1 MRLNNN
7 SKIVSDDDIIMS
19 DGSLTLSDKLSSIT
33 NDVNSLKTN
42 VKWIYKYGG
51 VGSGSGPGGGGGDKP
66 FSVFASLNGIQ
77 IKGNNIVLNGID
89 TYPLLIIINNPN
101 GGKFNVTYS
110 YTTKTASGGETT
122 QTRTQILSIETRLDF
137 RRILILIQTLRL
149 LLP

>member
-19 DGSLTLSDKLSSIT
+19 DGSMTLSDRLSSLR
-33 NDVNSLKTN
+33 NDIDSLKTN

-51 VGSGSGPGGGGGDKP
+51 VGSGSGGGGGSNKT
-66 FSVFASLNGIQ
+66 FSIFASLDGVQ
-77 IKGNNIVLNGID
+77 IKNSNIVLNGVN

-110 YTTKTASGGETT
+110 YTTKSATGSEIT
-122 QTRTQILSIETRLDF
+122 QTID
-137 RRILILIQTLRL
+137 IQL
-149 LLP
+149 

>member
-51 VGSGSGPGGGGGDKP
+51 VGSGSGNGGGGNDKP

-77 IKGNNIVLNGID
+77 LKGENIVLNGIG
-89 TYPLLIIINNPN
+89 TYQLLIIINNPN

-110 YTTKTASGGETT
+110 YKVKTANGGETT
-122 QTRTQILSIETRLDF
+122 
-137 RRILILIQTLRL
+137 
-149 LLP
+149 

>member
-33 NDVNSLKTN
+33 NDVNSLKSN

-51 VGSGSGPGGGGGDKP
+51 VGSGSGGGGGDSNKP

-77 IKGNNIVLNGID
+77 LKGDNIVLNGID

-110 YTTKTASGGETT
+110 YTTKTASGGEAT
-122 QTRTQILSIETRLDF
+122 QTRT
-137 RRILILIQTLRL
+137 
-149 LLP
+149 